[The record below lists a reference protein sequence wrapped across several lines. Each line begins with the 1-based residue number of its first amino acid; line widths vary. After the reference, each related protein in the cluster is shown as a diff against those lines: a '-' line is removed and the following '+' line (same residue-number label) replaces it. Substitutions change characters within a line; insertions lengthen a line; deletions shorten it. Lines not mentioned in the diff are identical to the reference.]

1 MDKIKEIYAVLKIDR
16 SDTDN
21 IEITFLKYFENMRK
35 AQNYVNEI
43 DKADKEKQFEY
54 RISKWNLN

>member
-16 SDTDN
+16 NDIEH
-21 IEITFLKYFENMRK
+21 IEITFLKYFENEKK
-35 AQNYVNEI
+35 AQNYVDEI
-43 DKADKEKQFEY
+43 SKVDKEKQFEY